1 VIEPT
6 PASIRLFRAFAVTTA
21 VAAYLLVLL
30 GGLVRITGAGL
41 ACPDWPLCHG
51 RLVPPLE
58 GLVLIEYGHR
68 LLAASVSALVLL
80 TAVLAWRARRAVP
93 GAGRLALAVL
103 LLVAVQIVLGG
114 LTVKWRLTP
123 GLVAT
128 HLGVAMLFLAG
139 LLAQA
144 VNALRPAGRP
154 WACGASQRRAGHHEI
169 KAGAPAPEG
178 FRRLA
183 VAATAAT
190 FVMIL
195 IGGYVGSSGAALACP
210 GLPFCRGALLLPPD
224 APSQLH
230 MLHRLWAL
238 VVAALVVW
246 TAIAAMRLR
255 VRRLIVAAH
264 LALLCVILQ
273 IAAGV
278 LNVATRLAP
287 AVQGV
292 HLGLAAALFAALV
305 VLTALT
311 RPAPELAVAA
321 AGTAPSPAGTLPGAT
336 RRGRPMPTIAGG
348 SADEPAADALP
359 WPEAERRTA
368 LARAAATA
376 RDYLALMKPRIIML
390 LLITTITTMIVASPH
405 HLPLA
410 ALILT
415 VLGGTLAAGSANAF
429 NMYVDR
435 DIDAIMRRTCL
446 RPVPAG
452 RVRPAQA
459 LIFGV
464 VTGCLS
470 MAVMAFGVNLLAA
483 ALSTAGILFYVGVYT
498 LWLKRATPQ
507 NIVIGG
513 AAGAVPPLVG
523 WAAATGR
530 IEAPAIALFAIVFL
544 WTPPHFWALAL
555 GKADDYRAAGVPM
568 LPVVRGEAE
577 TRRQIFIYSLVLA
590 AATLALYVPLH
601 ALGPVYAVAA
611 VALDAVFVGLAWAV
625 LVVRRPGLEMA
636 LFGYSILYLG
646 LLFTA
651 MVVDR
656 LV

>member
-1 VIEPT
+1 VTKPIST
-6 PASIRLFRAFAVTTA
+6 SIRLFRAFAVATA

-51 RLVPPLE
+51 RLIPPLE

-68 LLAASVSALVLL
+68 LLAASVSALVLV
-80 TAVLAWRARRAVP
+80 TAVLAWRARRDIP
-93 GAGRLALAVL
+93 RAGRLALGVL
-103 LLVAVQIVLGG
+103 VLVAVQIVLGG

-128 HLGVAMLFLAG
+128 HLGVAMLFFAG
-139 LLAQA
+139 LLVQGT
-144 VNALRPAGRP
+144 NAFRPAG
-154 WACGASQRRAGHHEI
+154 AA
-169 KAGAPAPEG
+169 APPA

-183 VAATAAT
+183 FAAAAAT
-190 FVMIL
+190 FVMIV

-210 GLPFCRGALLLPPD
+210 DLPLCRNGMLLPAD
-224 APSQLH
+224 ALSRIH
-230 MLHRLWAL
+230 MLHRFWAL
-238 VVAALVVW
+238 IVTALVVW
-246 TAIAAMRLR
+246 TAWAATRLR
-255 VRRLIVAAH
+255 IRRLTAAARA
-264 LALLCVILQ
+264 ALLFLVLQ
-273 IAAGV
+273 LAAGV

-287 AVQGV
+287 AVQGL

-305 VLTALT
+305 VLAAAAVLP
-311 RPAPELAVAA
+311 RPAAEPAAA
-321 AGTAPSPAGTLPGAT
+321 AGAGAWSRAGLP
-336 RRGRPMPTIAGG
+336 RRAMPTIAGG
-348 SADEPAADALP
+348 SVDEPGTVEFGAATGTADFAGTPLSRF
-359 WPEAERRTA
+359 AE
-368 LARAAATA
+368 TA
-376 RDYLALMKPRIIML
+376 RDYLALMKPRIILL

-410 ALILT
+410 ALLLT

-452 RVRPAQA
+452 RVRPSQA
-459 LIFGV
+459 VVFGV
-464 VTGCLS
+464 VTGTLS
-470 MAVMAFGVNLLAA
+470 VAVMALGVNLLAA
-483 ALSTAGILFYVGVYT
+483 TLSTAGIIFYVGVYT
-498 LWLKRATPQ
+498 LWLKRSTPQ

-530 IEAPAIALFAIVFL
+530 IEPAAVALFAIVFL

-568 LPVVRGEAE
+568 LPVVRGDAE
-577 TRRQIFIYSLVLA
+577 TRRQIFLYSLVLT

-601 ALGPVYAVAA
+601 TLGPVYAIAA
-611 VALDAVFVGLAWAV
+611 AALDAVFVGLAWAV
-625 LVVRRPGLEMA
+625 LTVRRPGLEMA

-656 LV
+656 LI

>member
-1 VIEPT
+1 VHLDQVVSSAGDVIEST
-6 PASIRLFRAFAVTTA
+6 RVSIRLFRVFALATA

-51 RLVPPLE
+51 RLIPPLD

-68 LLAASVSALVLL
+68 LLAASVSGLVGA
-80 TAVLAWRARRAVP
+80 TAVLAWRVRRAVP
-93 GAGRLALAVL
+93 GAGRLALTVL
-103 LLVAVQIVLGG
+103 VLVGIQIVLGG
-114 LTVKWRLTP
+114 LTVRWRLTP
-123 GLVAT
+123 GLVAA

-139 LLAQA
+139 LVAQA
-144 VNALRPAGRP
+144 ANALRPPAP
-154 WACGASQRRAGHHEI
+154 A
-169 KAGAPAPEG
+169 APAP

-183 VAATAAT
+183 VTAAAAT

-195 IGGYVGSSGAALACP
+195 IGGYVGSSAAAPACP
-210 GLPFCRGALLLPPD
+210 SLPFCRGAVLLPSDVP
-224 APSQLH
+224 AQIH
-230 MLHRLWAL
+230 MLHRFWAL
-238 VVAALVVW
+238 VVGVLVIATAA
-246 TAIAAMRLR
+246 AAARLR
-255 VRRLIVAAH
+255 ARRLTVAAH
-264 LALLCVILQ
+264 FALLCVLLQ

-278 LNVATRLAP
+278 ANVATRLAP
-287 AVQGV
+287 AVQGL
-292 HLGLAAALFAALV
+292 HLGLAAALFASLIALV
-305 VLTALT
+305 TLA
-311 RPAPELAVAA
+311 RAAAEPAPAMRGVQ
-321 AGTAPSPAGTLPGAT
+321 TPAGRSGSRET
-336 RRGRPMPTIAGG
+336 RRPLPTIAGG
-348 SADEPAADALP
+348 SIDDPAAGLADPADVSWPDGRPAALG
-359 WPEAERRTA
+359 
-368 LARAAATA
+368 RAAAAA
-376 RDYLALMKPRIIML
+376 RDYLALMKPRIILL
-390 LLITTITTMIVASPH
+390 LLITTVTTMLVAAPH

-415 VLGGTLAAGSANAF
+415 VLGGTLAAGAANAF

-435 DIDAIMRRTCL
+435 DIDALMRRTCL

-452 RVRPAQA
+452 RLHPRQA
-459 LIFGV
+459 VIFGT

-470 MAVMAFGVNLLAA
+470 IVVMALGVNLLAA
-483 ALSTAGILFYVGVYT
+483 ALSTAGIVFYVGVYT

-530 IEAPAIALFAIVFL
+530 IEAPAAVLFAIVFL

-555 GKADDYRAAGVPM
+555 GKADEYRAAGVPM
-568 LPVVRGEAE
+568 LPVVRGGAE
-577 TRRQIFIYSLVLA
+577 TRRQIFMYSLVLS

-601 ALGPVYAVAA
+601 ALGPVYAGTAA
-611 VALDAVFVGLAWAV
+611 ALDAVFVGLAWTM
-625 LVVRRPGLEMA
+625 LVRRRPGLEMA

-656 LV
+656 LI

>member
-1 VIEPT
+1 MISASDVTEPI
-6 PASIRLFRAFAVTTA
+6 PASIRVFRAFTVTTA

-68 LLAASVSALVLL
+68 LLAASVSVLVLL
-80 TAVLAWRARRAVP
+80 TAALALRVRRSVP
-93 GAGRLALAVL
+93 NSGRLAVAVL
-103 LLVAVQIVLGG
+103 VLVAVQIVLGG
-114 LTVKWRLTP
+114 LTVKLQLTP

-128 HLGVAMLFLAG
+128 HLGVAMLFFAG
-139 LLAQA
+139 LLAQTT
-144 VNALRPAGRP
+144 NALRPS
-154 WACGASQRRAGHHEI
+154 GAA
-169 KAGAPAPEG
+169 APDG
-178 FRRLA
+178 FRRLSL
-183 VAATAAT
+183 AAAAAT
-190 FVMIL
+190 FVMIV

-210 GLPFCRGALLLPPD
+210 DLPFCRGAVIVPSD
-224 APSQLH
+224 APSQIH
-230 MLHRLWAL
+230 MLHRIWAL

-246 TAIAAMRLR
+246 AAITAARLGI
-255 VRRLIVAAH
+255 RRLVVAAN
-264 LALLCVILQ
+264 LALLCVVLQ

-292 HLGLAAALFAALV
+292 HLGLAAALFAVLV
-305 VLTALT
+305 VLAALA
-311 RPAPELAVAA
+311 RPAPEWSPARGNRL
-321 AGTAPSPAGTLPGAT
+321 TAPSRTP
-336 RRGRPMPTIAGG
+336 RPIPTIAGG
-348 SADEPAADALP
+348 SVDDPAIADPNTLAWTGEEPKTP
-359 WPEAERRTA
+359 I
-368 LARAAATA
+368 ARAIATA
-376 RDYLALMKPRIIML
+376 RDYLALMKPRIILL
-390 LLITTITTMIVASPH
+390 LLITTITTMMVASPH

-410 ALILT
+410 ALLLT

-452 RVRPAQA
+452 RVRPSQA
-459 LIFGV
+459 VVFGV

-470 MAVMAFGVNLLAA
+470 MAVMALGVNLLAA

-498 LWLKRATPQ
+498 LWLKRSTPQ

-530 IEAPAIALFAIVFL
+530 IDAPAVALFAIVFL

-555 GKADDYRAAGVPM
+555 GKADDYRAAGIPM
-568 LPVVRGEAE
+568 LPVVRGDAV
-577 TRRQIFIYSLVLA
+577 TRRQIFIYSLVLS
-590 AATLALYVPLH
+590 AATLALYAPLH
-601 ALGPVYAVAA
+601 ALGPVYAFSA

-625 LVVRRPGLEMA
+625 LIVRRSGLEMA

-651 MVVDR
+651 MVIDR
-656 LV
+656 LI

>member
-1 VIEPT
+1 VTEPIST
-6 PASIRLFRAFAVTTA
+6 SIRLFRAFAVATA

-51 RLVPPLE
+51 RLIPPLE

-68 LLAASVSALVLL
+68 LLAASVSVLVVV
-80 TAVLAWRARRAVP
+80 TAVLAWRARRDIP
-93 GAGRLALAVL
+93 RAGRLTVAVL
-103 LLVAVQIVLGG
+103 VLVAVQIVLGG

-128 HLGVAMLFLAG
+128 HLGVAMLFFAG
-139 LLAQA
+139 LLVQGT
-144 VNALRPAGRP
+144 NAFRPAG
-154 WACGASQRRAGHHEI
+154 AA
-169 KAGAPAPEG
+169 APPA

-183 VAATAAT
+183 FTAAAAT
-190 FVMIL
+190 FVMIV

-210 GLPFCRGALLLPPD
+210 DLPFCRGATLLPAD
-224 APSQLH
+224 TPSQIH
-230 MLHRLWAL
+230 MLHRFWAL

-246 TAIAAMRLR
+246 TAWAASRLR
-255 VRRLIVAAH
+255 IRRLTAAARA
-264 LALLCVILQ
+264 ALLFLVLQ
-273 IAAGV
+273 LAAGV

-287 AVQGV
+287 AVQGL

-305 VLTALT
+305 VLAAAAVLP
-311 RPAPELAVAA
+311 RPAAKPAAA
-321 AGTAPSPAGTLPGAT
+321 AGAGARSRDGLPKRA
-336 RRGRPMPTIAGG
+336 MPTIAGG
-348 SADEPAADALP
+348 SVDEPGTVEFGAATGTADFAGTPLSRF
-359 WPEAERRTA
+359 AE
-368 LARAAATA
+368 TA
-376 RDYLALMKPRIIML
+376 RDYLALMKPRIILL

-410 ALILT
+410 ALLLT

-452 RVRPAQA
+452 RVRPSQA
-459 LIFGV
+459 VVFGV
-464 VTGCLS
+464 VTGTLS
-470 MAVMAFGVNLLAA
+470 VAVMALGVNLLAA
-483 ALSTAGILFYVGVYT
+483 TLSTAGIIFYVGVYT
-498 LWLKRATPQ
+498 LWLKRSTPQ

-530 IEAPAIALFAIVFL
+530 IEPAAVALFAIVFL

-568 LPVVRGEAE
+568 LPVVRGDAE
-577 TRRQIFIYSLVLA
+577 TRRQIFLYSLVLT

-601 ALGPVYAVAA
+601 TLGPVYAIAAA
-611 VALDAVFVGLAWAV
+611 VLDAVFVGLAWAV
-625 LVVRRPGLEMA
+625 LTVRRPGLEMA

-656 LV
+656 LI

>member
-1 VIEPT
+1 MIEPT
-6 PASIRLFRAFAVTTA
+6 PPPIWLFRAFAVTTA

-68 LLAASVSALVLL
+68 LLAASVSVLVLL
-80 TAVLAWRARRAVP
+80 TAVLAWRVRRAVP
-93 GAGRLALAVL
+93 GSGRLALTVL
-103 LLVAVQIVLGG
+103 VLVAVQIVLGG

-144 VNALRPAGRP
+144 SNALRPT
-154 WACGASQRRAGHHEI
+154 GAS
-169 KAGAPAPEG
+169 APAG

-183 VAATAAT
+183 LGAAAAT

-210 GLPFCRGALLLPPD
+210 SLPFCRGGVVLPPD
-224 APSQLH
+224 APSQIH
-230 MLHRLWAL
+230 MLHRFWAL
-238 VVAALVVW
+238 VVTALVVW
-246 TAIAAMRLR
+246 TAVAATRLR
-255 VRRLIVAAH
+255 VRRLVVAAH
-264 LALLCVILQ
+264 LALLCVVLQ

-287 AVQGV
+287 AVQSV

-305 VLTALT
+305 VATALAG
-311 RPAPELAVAA
+311 PAPEPAA
-321 AGTAPSPAGTLPGAT
+321 AASRRSHSPAGA
-336 RRGRPMPTIAGG
+336 RRPMPTIAGG
-348 SADEPAADALP
+348 SIDEPIAADALG
-359 WPEAERRTA
+359 WAEEENRTP

-376 RDYLALMKPRIIML
+376 RDYLALMKPRIILL

-452 RVRPAQA
+452 RVRPSQA
-459 LIFGV
+459 VTFGV

-530 IEAPAIALFAIVFL
+530 IEAPAVALFAIVFL

-568 LPVVRGEAE
+568 LPVVRGDAE
-577 TRRQIFIYSLVLA
+577 TRRQIFVYSLVLA

-601 ALGPVYAVAA
+601 ALGPAYAIAA

-625 LVVRRPGLEMA
+625 LALRRPGLEMA

-651 MVVDR
+651 MVIDR

>member
-1 VIEPT
+1 VTEAT
-6 PASIRLFRAFAVTTA
+6 PLSIRLFRAFAVATA
-21 VAAYLLVLL
+21 AAAYLLVLL

-51 RLVPPLE
+51 RLIPPLE

-68 LLAASVSALVLL
+68 LLAASVSVLVLA
-80 TAVLAWRARRAVP
+80 TAVLAWRARRDVP
-93 GAGRLALAVL
+93 RAGRLALAVL

-128 HLGVAMLFLAG
+128 HLGVAMLFFAG
-139 LLAQA
+139 LLVQA
-144 VNALRPAGRP
+144 ANALRPAG
-154 WACGASQRRAGHHEI
+154 A
-169 KAGAPAPEG
+169 APPAG

-183 VAATAAT
+183 LAAAAAT
-190 FVMIL
+190 FVMIV
-195 IGGYVGSSGAALACP
+195 IGGYVGSSGAAFACP
-210 GLPFCRGALLLPPD
+210 DLPFCRGGTLLPAD
-224 APSQLH
+224 APAQVH
-230 MLHRLWAL
+230 MLHRFWAL

-246 TAIAAMRLR
+246 TAWAASRLR
-255 VRRLIVAAH
+255 IPRLTTAAH
-264 LALLCVILQ
+264 LALLFVVLQ

-292 HLGLAAALFAALV
+292 HLGLAAALFASLV
-305 VLTALT
+305 VLAALAALA
-311 RPAPELAVAA
+311 RPAVERTAGAA
-321 AGTAPSPAGTLPGAT
+321 AGARSPDGLP
-336 RRGRPMPTIAGG
+336 GRPMPTIAGG
-348 SADEPAADALP
+348 SVDEPGAVEFGTAGA
-359 WPEAERRTA
+359 RTA
-368 LARAAATA
+368 EFGGTPVSRFADTA
-376 RDYLALMKPRIIML
+376 RDYLALMKPRIILL

-410 ALILT
+410 ALLLT

-452 RVRPAQA
+452 RVRPSQA
-459 LIFGV
+459 LVFGAI
-464 VTGCLS
+464 TGTLS
-470 MAVMAFGVNLLAA
+470 VAVMTLGVNVLAA

-498 LWLKRATPQ
+498 LWLKRSTPQ

-530 IEAPAIALFAIVFL
+530 IEPAAVALFAIVFL

-568 LPVVRGEAE
+568 LPVVRGDAE
-577 TRRQIFIYSLVLA
+577 TRRQIFLYSIVLS

-601 ALGPVYAVAA
+601 ALGLVYAIAAA
-611 VALDAVFVGLAWAV
+611 VLDAVFVALAWGV
-625 LVVRRPGLEMA
+625 LAVRRPALEMA

-656 LV
+656 LI

>member
-1 VIEPT
+1 M
-6 PASIRLFRAFAVTTA
+6 TTA

-51 RLVPPLE
+51 RVIPPLE

-68 LLAASVSALVLL
+68 LLAASVSVLVLL
-80 TAVLAWRARRAVP
+80 TAVLAWHARRSVP
-93 GAGRLALAVL
+93 RSGRLALTVL
-103 LLVAVQIVLGG
+103 VLVAVQIVLGG

-144 VNALRPAGRP
+144 ANALRPGGR
-154 WACGASQRRAGHHEI
+154 
-169 KAGAPAPEG
+169 PAPEG

-183 VAATAAT
+183 LGAAAAT

-210 GLPFCRGALLLPPD
+210 SLPLCRGPVLLPSD

-230 MLHRLWAL
+230 MLHRFWAL

-246 TAIAAMRLR
+246 TAAAAARLR
-255 VRRLIVAAH
+255 IRRLIVAAH
-264 LALLCVILQ
+264 VALLCVVLQ

-305 VLTALT
+305 VLTTLA
-311 RPAPELAVAA
+311 RPAAERSVAA
-321 AGTAPSPAGTLPGAT
+321 PGRSPSPAGAPSEPGRT
-336 RRGRPMPTIAGG
+336 GRPMPTIAGG
-348 SADEPAADALP
+348 AIDEPVADALG
-359 WPEAERRTA
+359 WPEEGPRTA
-368 LARAAATA
+368 LARATATA
-376 RDYLALMKPRIIML
+376 RDYLALMKPRIILL

-410 ALILT
+410 ALLLT

-452 RVRPAQA
+452 RIRPSQA
-459 LIFGV
+459 LIFGAA
-464 VTGCLS
+464 TGCLS
-470 MAVMAFGVNLLAA
+470 IAVMAFGVNLLAA

-530 IEAPAIALFAIVFL
+530 IEAPAVALFAIVFL

-568 LPVVRGEAE
+568 LPVVRGDAE
-577 TRRQIFIYSLVLA
+577 TRRQIFIYSLVLT

-601 ALGPVYAVAA
+601 ALGPVYALAA

-625 LVVRRPGLEMA
+625 LAVRRPGLEMT

-651 MVVDR
+651 MVIDR

>member
-51 RLVPPLE
+51 RLIPPLE

-68 LLAASVSALVLL
+68 LLAASVSVLVLL
-80 TAVLAWRARRAVP
+80 TAILAWRARRSVP
-93 GAGRLALAVL
+93 GSGRLALTVL
-103 LLVAVQIVLGG
+103 MLVAVQIVLGG

-144 VNALRPAGRP
+144 SNALRPAGE
-154 WACGASQRRAGHHEI
+154 S
-169 KAGAPAPEG
+169 APAG

-183 VAATAAT
+183 LGAAAAT

-210 GLPFCRGALLLPPD
+210 SLPFCRGGLVLPPD
-224 APSQLH
+224 APSQIH
-230 MLHRLWAL
+230 MLHRFWAL

-246 TAIAAMRLR
+246 TAIAAARLR
-255 VRRLIVAAH
+255 IRRVVVAAH
-264 LALLCVILQ
+264 VALLCVVLQ

-292 HLGLAAALFAALV
+292 HLALAAALFAALV
-305 VLTALT
+305 VATALAG
-311 RPAPELAVAA
+311 PAPERAA
-321 AGTAPSPAGTLPGAT
+321 ATSRRSPSPAGA
-336 RRGRPMPTIAGG
+336 RRPLPTIAGG
-348 SADEPAADALP
+348 SVDEPVAADTLA
-359 WPEAERRTA
+359 WAEEEPRTA

-452 RVRPAQA
+452 RVRPSQA
-459 LIFGV
+459 VVFGV

-530 IEAPAIALFAIVFL
+530 IEAPAVALFAIVFL

-568 LPVVRGEAE
+568 LPVVRGDAE
-577 TRRQIFIYSLVLA
+577 TRRQIFIYSLALT
-590 AATLALYVPLH
+590 AATLALYIPLH
-601 ALGPVYAVAA
+601 ALGPAYAIAA

-625 LVVRRPGLEMA
+625 LALRRPGLEMA

>member
-1 VIEPT
+1 MIEKT
-6 PASIRLFRAFAVTTA
+6 PLPIRLFRIFAVTTA

-51 RLVPPLE
+51 RLVPPFE

-68 LLAASVSALVLL
+68 LLAASVSAMVLA
-80 TAVLAWRARRAVP
+80 TAALAWRVRAAVP

-114 LTVKWRLTP
+114 LTVRWRLTP
-123 GLVAT
+123 ELVAT

-144 VNALRPAGRP
+144 VNALRPSAEP
-154 WACGASQRRAGHHEI
+154 A
-169 KAGAPAPEG
+169 APAS
-178 FRRLA
+178 FRGLA
-183 VAATAAT
+183 LAATAAT

-210 GLPFCRGALLLPPD
+210 ALPGCLGSLVFPADG
-224 APSQLH
+224 PSQIH
-230 MLHRLWAL
+230 MLHRFWAL

-246 TAIAAMRLR
+246 TAVAAARLR
-255 VRRLIVAAH
+255 MRRLVVAAH
-264 LALLCVILQ
+264 LAVLLVLLQ

-287 AVQGV
+287 AVQGA
-292 HLGLAAALFAALV
+292 HLGLAAALFATLVILAAL
-305 VLTALT
+305 A
-311 RPAPELAVAA
+311 RPAAERTAAVHK
-321 AGTAPSPAGTLPGAT
+321 TVPRTGAE
-336 RRGRPMPTIAGG
+336 RSARPMPTIAGG
-348 SADEPAADALP
+348 AVDDPGAAAADTLA
-359 WPEAERRTA
+359 WSGDGRRTA
-368 LARAAATA
+368 LARAADTA
-376 RDYLALMKPRIIML
+376 RDYLALMKPRIILL
-390 LLITTITTMIVASPH
+390 LLITTVTTMIVASPH

-435 DIDAIMRRTCL
+435 DIDAVMRRTCL

-459 LIFGV
+459 LIFGA

-470 MAVMAFGVNLLAA
+470 MGVMAVGVNLLAA

-498 LWLKRATPQ
+498 LWLKRTTPQ

-530 IEAPAIALFAIVFL
+530 IEAPALALFAIVFL

-568 LPVVRGEAE
+568 LPVVRGDAE
-577 TRRQIFIYSLVLA
+577 TRRQIFIYSFVLS

-601 ALGPVYAVAA
+601 ALGPVYALAA
-611 VALDAVFVGLAWAV
+611 AALDAVFVGLAWAV
-625 LVVRRPGLEMA
+625 LTVRRPGLEMA